1 VLRCVQKNKNKNK
14 WKEMKATTY
23 VYVTG
28 LPLDVRADE
37 VRTSR
42 DNHGLGYPRGRLRL
56 SACAS
61 NRCRTVPPGA
71 LGAVHWQRYCRT
83 HAGRRPD

>member
-1 VLRCVQKNKNKNK
+1 MLRCVQKNKNKNK

-37 VRTSR
+37 VRASR
-42 DNHGLGYPRGRLRL
+42 DNHGLGYPRGLLRL
-56 SACAS
+56 SACAL
-61 NRCRTVPPGA
+61 NRAQCRRVPW
-71 LGAVHWQRYCRT
+71 GAVHWQRLLSR
-83 HAGRRPD
+83 ARGPAA

>member
-1 VLRCVQKNKNKNK
+1 MLRCVQKNKNKNK

-56 SACAS
+56 SACATVCLGTV
-61 NRCRTVPPGA
+61 RCTGSVTYSRA
-71 LGAVHWQRYCRT
+71 